1 MGYDELIALADSYP
15 PAEKAEVLE
24 LARQRELSNEQEI
37 LELAGIAGDLKVDSW
52 ISRLL
57 NPEFSPLL
65 LEAFSLAMPGVD
77 PKSLSGMSE
86 KALDGFVGVVKGK
99 YFEVLVVDRLNAG
112 EAVGGLKLAA
122 GQLARLAESPTQPA
136 WDIEIVAR
144 NGKVVEQLQL
154 KATKLYGPVF
164 NALYRHP
171 DIRVLVPEPMAGF
184 GAKVIQAAI
193 PHAELLGAAKAYVDE
208 LGKSAGAQFLEDAAN
223 FVTKGVPITS
233 ILIVGGSE
241 SVRFLMGRATLQEAM
256 RGGGARLGRQAAYN
270 IVGNVLLAAGLGPAA
285 IPVTM
290 ALSVAEARISG
301 HIELSGNLG
310 SRAQELL
317 AAEGSS

>member
-1 MGYDELIALADSYP
+1 MGYDELISLADSYP
-15 PAEKAEVLE
+15 PAEKAKVLQ
-24 LARQRELSNEQEI
+24 LARRRELSNEQEI

-52 ISRLL
+52 IGRLL
-57 NPEFSPLL
+57 NPEFNPLL
-65 LEAFSLAMPGVD
+65 LEAFNLAMPGVD
-77 PKSLSGMSE
+77 PRSLSGMSE
-86 KALDGFVGVVKGK
+86 KTLEGFVGVVKGK

-112 EAVGGLKLAA
+112 DAVGGLKLAS
-122 GQLARLAESPTQPA
+122 GQLARLAESPIQPA

-164 NALYRHP
+164 NALYRYP
-171 DIRVLVPEPMAGF
+171 DIKVLVPEPMAGF
-184 GAKVIQAAI
+184 GAKVINADI
-193 PHAELLGAAKAYVDE
+193 FHAELLGAAKAYVDE
-208 LGKSAGAQFLEDAAN
+208 LGKSLGVQFLEDAAN
-223 FVTKGVPITS
+223 FIVKGVPITS

-241 SVRFLMGRATLQEAM
+241 SLRFLMGRATLQEAM

-270 IVGNVLLAAGLGPAA
+270 IVGNVLLAAGLGPTA
-285 IPVTM
+285 IPVMM

-317 AAEGSS
+317 TVEDPS